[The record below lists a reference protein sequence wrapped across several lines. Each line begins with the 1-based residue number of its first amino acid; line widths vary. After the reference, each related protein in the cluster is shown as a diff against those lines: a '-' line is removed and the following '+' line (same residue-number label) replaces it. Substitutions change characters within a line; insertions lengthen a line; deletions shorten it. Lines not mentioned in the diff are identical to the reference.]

1 MTLGSKTLAFSF
13 MNKLLQ
19 NTHRLA
25 ENKLTDLSL
34 WAKTNSHKMPV
45 YKGEGCQKLCLDK
58 MTSKAVI
65 RNRYHTNK
73 HINTVRY
80 LPLVKIPVELQK

>member
-1 MTLGSKTLAFSF
+1 MTLGSKTFAFSF
-13 MNKLLQ
+13 MIKILQ

-45 YKGEGCQKLCLDK
+45 YKGGGLSKIVLRQNDKQSCQKK
-58 MTSKAVI
+58 
-65 RNRYHTNK
+65 
-73 HINTVRY
+73 
-80 LPLVKIPVELQK
+80 PLSHK

>member
-13 MNKLLQ
+13 MIKILQ

-45 YKGEGCQKLCLDK
+45 YKGEGCQNC
-58 MTSKAVI
+58 A
-65 RNRYHTNK
+65 
-73 HINTVRY
+73 
-80 LPLVKIPVELQK
+80 